1 MHHRRCLPRFVE
13 RPTGGASKIPKIV
26 SASEAK
32 NKLGSIIGWVLRN
45 NDEVI
50 VESRGVPT
58 VVIMSMAEYESV
70 KALKEQARRGEAL
83 EALRRLRERVMVR
96 NQDLTPEEGDALA
109 DRFSRE
115 IVEDLVE
122 EGKVRFER

>member
-1 MHHRRCLPRFVE
+1 M
-13 RPTGGASKIPKIV
+13 PKIV

-32 NKLGSIIGWVLRN
+32 NRLGSIIGWVLRSN
-45 NDEVI
+45 EEVI
-50 VESRGVPT
+50 VESRGAPT

-70 KALKEQARRGEAL
+70 KALREQARRGEAL
-83 EALRRLRERVMVR
+83 EALRRLRERVMAR
-96 NQDLTPEEGDALA
+96 NQDLTPKEGDALA